1 MHIADI
7 VDAMWPT
14 FYGIAISI
22 SHLVKDLR

>member
-14 FYGIAISI
+14 FYVIAISI
-22 SHLVKDLR
+22 SHLMKDLK